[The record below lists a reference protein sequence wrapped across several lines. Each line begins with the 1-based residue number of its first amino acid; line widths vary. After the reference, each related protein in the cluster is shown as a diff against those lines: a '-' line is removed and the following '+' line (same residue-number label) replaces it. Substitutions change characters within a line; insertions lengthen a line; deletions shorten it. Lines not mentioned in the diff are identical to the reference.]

1 MDSTSGLP
9 SAAPL
14 SPSLSTALPSHHL
27 CQLATSFLYLS
38 LFLTDTEAT
47 SGEGASQSSE
57 YFSHLPGGWGPS
69 TGPGKELF
77 LPPGTGLSSL

>member
-14 SPSLSTALPSHHL
+14 RHHL
-27 CQLATSFLYLS
+27 CQLATSFLS
-38 LFLTDTEAT
+38 LFPADTEAT

-57 YFSHLPGGWGPS
+57 YFSYLSGGWGPN

-77 LPPGTGLSSL
+77 LPPRTALSSL